1 MLSTS
6 VARHYHGRLSG
17 AANDPEC
24 PPCPLLTLKGPSSS
38 PRLMLAMF
46 FIYEDEDAEG
56 SEDGEEE
63 DEDGDVD
70 GIILPVV

>member
-1 MLSTS
+1 MLT
-6 VARHYHGRLSG
+6 
-17 AANDPEC
+17 
-24 PPCPLLTLKGPSSS
+24 
-38 PRLMLAMF
+38 MF